1 MMMKIAIDFS
11 KTAQQNALHY
21 FDQAKKLK
29 QKIKGAEEGMQ
40 KVQSKLAELAKKDHS
55 LPQKK
60 SPQLLRKKEWF
71 EKFHWCYTRHGLLVV
86 GGRDAHSN
94 EALVKKHLEDRDW
107 YFHADIHGAPHCV
120 LKEGKARAKKEDMED
135 AAAFAALFASGWKKG
150 LFSVRVYSVSNEQVS
165 KKAPAGESLG
175 KGAFMIYGERKW
187 FDPSMKMGIGV
198 QKAGEANRIMSGP
211 YEAIRKHC
219 SIIAEIIPGEKTK
232 TEVAKSYLKWLQ
244 KKLPHAQELT
254 LDEITA
260 ALPNGS
266 LALHVASA

>member
-1 MMMKIAIDFS
+1 MKIILDFS

-21 FDQAKKLK
+21 FEQAKKIK

-40 KVQSKLAELAKKDHS
+40 KVQYKIAELQKKDIAI
-55 LPQKK
+55 PTKK
-60 SPQLLRKKEWF
+60 SPQLMRKKEWY
-71 EKFHWCYTRHGLLVV
+71 EKFHWCLTRNGLLVV

-94 EALVKKHLEDRDW
+94 EALVKKHLEEKDW

-120 LKEGKARAKKEDMED
+120 LKEGKGKAKKEDLED

-150 LFSVRVYSVSNEQVS
+150 LYSVRVYSVSHEQVS

-187 FDPSMKMGIGV
+187 FEPSMRMGIGV
-198 QKAGEANRIMSGP
+198 QRVGELNRVMSGP
-211 YEAIRKHC
+211 YEAVRKHC
-219 SIIAEIIPGEKTK
+219 SVIAEIIPGEKTK
-232 TEVAKSYLKWLQ
+232 ADVAKSYAKWLQ
-244 KKLPHAQELT
+244 KKLPNVQEIS
-254 LDEITA
+254 LDEIVA

-266 LALHVASA
+266 LTLHVASP